1 MQPTQKFR
9 YYDAVAHKRA
19 AAGKSAVHTEFL
31 RTGRIDRR
39 KENWSEN
46 EKRYL
51 TYQEVA
57 DRTGRKLERAGTV
70 THERINAFHH
80 SIRFPKLIFHRTLER
95 TPHLGYCHI
104 TVASTRFA
112 QYDDVHWAFYM
123 ANFFAEFGDG
133 DQFFEG
139 VSQRHPRM
147 YFAVAINPSEQEGRL
162 EINRKVRGDGI
173 LFKTHDPKVA
183 MKSVLMLGAR
193 DEALRRIIRAL

>member
-57 DRTGRKLERAGTV
+57 DRTGR
-70 THERINAFHH
+70 
-80 SIRFPKLIFHRTLER
+80 
-95 TPHLGYCHI
+95 
-104 TVASTRFA
+104 
-112 QYDDVHWAFYM
+112 
-123 ANFFAEFGDG
+123 
-133 DQFFEG
+133 
-139 VSQRHPRM
+139 
-147 YFAVAINPSEQEGRL
+147 
-162 EINRKVRGDGI
+162 
-173 LFKTHDPKVA
+173 
-183 MKSVLMLGAR
+183 
-193 DEALRRIIRAL
+193 